1 MAPHE
6 EVRSGV
12 VTSGIRIERKG
23 NTSGVP
29 ARPRL
34 LIIITLAERGGAQ
47 TYVAHLLPALVER
60 FEVSLAAHGPGPLR
74 QAAAEAGV
82 RFIPLRDVRRPI
94 SPWRDVLGLVEL
106 VRMCRRE
113 RPHIIHANSSKAGFL
128 ACLAAFLAGV
138 PIRIFTVHGWAN
150 SWHPGRFYLWLERVT
165 GLLATRVVCVSETER
180 AHGLEA
186 RTCRNARTVVI
197 RNAVDVRGAE
207 IANLRGG
214 VPTLVAVGRLKAPK
228 DPLTFVRALGR
239 LNGAPFRALVVGDG
253 PDRERIAAAARP
265 LGAAVQLLGERGD
278 VRELLADADVF
289 VLSSRSEGLPISILE
304 AMAAGLPVVASR
316 VGGVVEIVV
325 DAETGYLVPPGDEGA
340 LAAAIERLLA
350 DSSLRRRLG
359 AAGRARAEAL
369 FDLPEFRHAHLELYA
384 RELAAHG
391 LPDVSP

>member
-1 MAPHE
+1 
-6 EVRSGV
+6 
-12 VTSGIRIERKG
+12 
-23 NTSGVP
+23 
-29 ARPRL
+29 
-34 LIIITLAERGGAQ
+34 
-47 TYVAHLLPALVER
+47 
-60 FEVSLAAHGPGPLR
+60 
-74 QAAAEAGV
+74 
-82 RFIPLRDVRRPI
+82 
-94 SPWRDVLGLVEL
+94 
-106 VRMCRRE
+106 
-113 RPHIIHANSSKAGFL
+113 L

-197 RNAVDVRGAE
+197 RNAVDVSGAE
-207 IANLRGG
+207 IANPRGG

-228 DPLTFVRALGR
+228 DPLTFVRALAR

-265 LGAAVQLLGERGD
+265 LGPAVQLLGERGD

-384 RELAAHG
+384 RELAARG